1 MAFEKGN
8 NVGAATRFR
17 GGVSGNPAGRPYFPQ
32 TKPDAIR
39 AVLGVA
45 EQVLTDPAMLDVWR
59 EKLRAKWQEDPFFVL
74 RQLLPFMP
82 KEVFTLSREIGGS
95 LQQMTV
101 SQLRQIAATLP
112 HGETNEGEAIEIGS
126 SDDDATQEEGV
137 ASAGGS
143 EATPDRADAPP
154 PPADAAISQPRN
166 TPGGC
171 SNSSKTVT
179 LPVTMPEIKDDK
191 TADNPVNS
199 QYVEDMPSDGASED
213 EELRFV

>member
-17 GGVSGNPAGRPYFPQ
+17 GGVSGNPAGRPYYPA

-39 AVLGVA
+39 EVLAVA
-45 EQVLTDPAMLDVWR
+45 EQVLNDPEMLESWR
-59 EKLRAKWQEDPFFVL
+59 QNLRKKWLEDPWHVLRA
-74 RQLLPFMP
+74 LLPFMP

-101 SQLRQIAATLP
+101 SQLRAIADTMP
-112 HGETNEGEAIEIGS
+112 HNETNEGEAIDIGP
-126 SDDDATQEEGV
+126 SDDDAAQGEGGV
-137 ASAGGS
+137 SGGGPAGT
-143 EATPDRADAPP
+143 AYRAETLP

-166 TPGGC
+166 TPAGC
-171 SNSSKTVT
+171 SNSSKAVT

-191 TADNPVNS
+191 TADNRVNS
-199 QYVEDMPSDGASED
+199 QYVDDMPSDGASED
-213 EELRFV
+213 EELRLI